1 MPSSESIVAS
11 TRQSLSSFST
21 VSQEVESSPS
31 TTRVSINNIT
41 FRNPQEKPFKN
52 RAASLTAK
60 SKPQGLEPTSDKWS

>member
-41 FRNPQEKPFKN
+41 FRNPQEKVGAVSSFQHSVIHAYY
-52 RAASLTAK
+52 RDRVRSASL
-60 SKPQGLEPTSDKWS
+60 

>member
-41 FRNPQEKPFKN
+41 FRNPQEK
-52 RAASLTAK
+52 
-60 SKPQGLEPTSDKWS
+60 